1 MSLPPSPCILSLH
14 ASPSLPLS
22 LPLAVALPPY
32 TFPPTP
38 LFSSICLHPLRD
50 SPPSLPH
57 PVSLPGLPLSPP
69 SPTCILNPF
78 LSPNFPYLL
87 PPCLPPSSPPSP
99 AFLRPYPCPPT
110 SLHSS
115 LQDCLVPTFLLCIH
129 PSASLSPPSAL
140 PCRPPS
146 PACILPFFPPS
157 HTSFFPHPLP
167 LLYPSALTLPS
178 DLSPSRTVWCLP
190 RSFA

>member
-1 MSLPPSPCILSLH
+1 MSLPPSPCILSLP

-115 LQDCLVPTFLLCIH
+115 LQDCL
-129 PSASLSPPSAL
+129 S
-140 PCRPPS
+140 
-146 PACILPFFPPS
+146 
-157 HTSFFPHPLP
+157 
-167 LLYPSALTLPS
+167 
-178 DLSPSRTVWCLP
+178 VWCLP
-190 RSFA
+190 SSSAYIPPPPCPLPRPYLVVLPLLPVSFPSSHLPIPPSSLIHSLSCIPPP